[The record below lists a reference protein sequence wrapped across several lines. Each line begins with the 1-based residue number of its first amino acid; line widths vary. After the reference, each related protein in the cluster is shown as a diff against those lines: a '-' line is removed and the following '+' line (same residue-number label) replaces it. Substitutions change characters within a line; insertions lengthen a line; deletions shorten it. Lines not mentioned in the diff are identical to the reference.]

1 MWLTLT
7 LDVFKHARKSLNMSR
22 AERLTL
28 TLDVF
33 KHALLN

>member
-7 LDVFKHARKSLNMSR
+7 LDVFKFATSSSSVTYS
-22 AERLTL
+22 ERLTL

-33 KHALLN
+33 KY